1 MMDQY
6 SIWLTELPQIGA
18 VTANRLLQHF
28 STPKDI
34 FDADLNAL
42 LSVKQLTSRQ
52 RESILQHHDLEHAK
66 RLEEQCF
73 KNNIFLLPQS
83 DPRYPENA
91 RQIVSTVSGTMN
103 LFYCNIT
110 CR

>member
-1 MMDQY
+1 MDQY
-6 SIWLTELPQIGA
+6 WIWLTELPQIGA

-52 RESILQHHDLEHAK
+52 RESILSTMIWSMQK
-66 RLEEQCF
+66 GW
-73 KNNIFLLPQS
+73 KNNASKIIFSCFHSPIPAIRKTP
-83 DPRYPENA
+83 DR
-91 RQIVSTVSGTMN
+91 
-103 LFYCNIT
+103 
-110 CR
+110 